1 MSGNKILSCFAAAGI
16 MALYILPLHADPI
29 NKLEK
34 DQFSNAAAPDV
45 DPNAS
50 KGTDPSIVKQ
60 ERQQLGNSAQP
71 DVDPN
76 ASKGTDPSI
85 VDQERAQIPH

>member
-1 MSGNKILSCFAAAGI
+1 MSANKMLSCFVAAGI
-16 MALYILPLHADPI
+16 MALYISPLYADPI
-29 NKLEK
+29 GKLEK
-34 DQFSNAAAPDV
+34 EQFSNAAAPDV

-50 KGTDPSIVKQ
+50 QGKDPSIVKQ
-60 ERQQLGNSAQP
+60 ERQQIGNSAQP

-76 ASKGTDPSI
+76 ASKGQDPSI